1 MDLTEAEEIK
11 KRWKE
16 YTEEVY
22 KKALDEPNNHDAVVT
37 HLDPAISEC
46 KVKRALGSITKNKAN
61 GGNGIPVELFQ
72 ILNDDAVKLLHSICQ
87 QIWKTQQW
95 P

>member
-16 YTEEVY
+16 YTEEEY

-46 KVKRALGSITKNKAN
+46 KVKRALGSITKNKVI
-61 GGNGIPVELFQ
+61 GGDGIPAELFQ
-72 ILNDDAVKLLHSICQ
+72 ILEDDAIKVLHSIRQ
-87 QIWKTQQW
+87 QIWKT
-95 P
+95 